1 MITRLE
7 TYHDLRAIPV
17 IRGFVLE
24 NALYFGASEQEARQL
39 ELAAEEASAFIIN
52 AFKPEADEPFEIECE
67 CDGKSELFFRFRNRG
82 IPVDEENLPTYDSQN
97 PNDSLEGL
105 PLFLLE
111 EMTDSMSLKNEGK
124 KGWVLFFQ
132 KRILN
137 LQIPQAQPKAGEA
150 EIALCSKERLEVGL
164 AEPEDAYG
172 IVKLTYQTYHYS
184 YAKTIFYYPEIL
196 KQAIADGNVIVFVAK
211 NAKGEVVVNSAYWR
225 SPFCREMVEAGML
238 MSAPEYRKNR
248 SLLRISR
255 SQVRFLKNAER
266 GVRVAFSN
274 LVTTHTH
281 SQKLVKAYGFVPTAL
296 KLSVHEQADFIGIDS
311 GEKRRESLLY
321 ALFAPHDLE
330 PTIIHLPTRWHEITA
345 ALLQDFEAVQI
356 EDKSARPEQNR
367 SELIVNRIEAEQRT
381 DLIFESMGKDWLDCL
396 HKAVRELKADGYITF
411 HLRLPSDQPLPPD
424 LEEGLGRLRFFYSG
438 VILKTLEQWELL
450 YTALY
455 AQRFDF
461 DAIVLADE
469 RGIKLLNSIKVAY
482 AELEDQV

>member
-24 NALYFGASEQEARQL
+24 NALYFGANEQEARQL

-67 CDGKSELFFRFRNRG
+67 CDEQSGLLFRFRNRG

-105 PLFLLE
+105 PLFLLGK
-111 EMTDSMSLKNEGK
+111 MTDSMSLKNEGK
-124 KGWVLFFQ
+124 KGWVLLFQ
-132 KRILN
+132 KQISSLH
-137 LQIPQAQPKAGEA
+137 IPQAQPIVAEE

-184 YAKTIFYYPEIL
+184 YAKTIFYYPELL
-196 KQAIADGNVIVFVAK
+196 KQAIADGNVIVFSAK

-225 SPFCREMVEAGML
+225 SPSCREMVEAGML

-248 SLLRISR
+248 SLLRVSR
-255 SQVRFLKNAER
+255 LQSKFLKEADR
-266 GVRVAFSN
+266 GVRVGYAN
-274 LVTTHTH
+274 LVTAHTR

-296 KLSVHEQADFIGIDS
+296 KLSVHEQAEFIGIDS

-321 ALFAPHDLE
+321 ALFAPHDVE
-330 PTIIHLPTRWHEITA
+330 PTTIHLPARWHEVTA
-345 ALLQDFEAVQI
+345 TLLQDFKAVELSDRTALPERDASELMVNHI
-356 EDKSARPEQNR
+356 EPEQR
-367 SELIVNRIEAEQRT
+367 AELV
-381 DLIFESMGKDWLDCL
+381 FESMGKDWIGGLR
-396 HKAVRELKADGYITF
+396 KAVRELEAGGCITF
-411 HLRLPSDQPLPPD
+411 HLRIPSDQPLPLD

-438 VILKTLEQWELL
+438 VVLKTLDQWELL

-469 RGIKLLNSIKVAY
+469 RGIKLLESVKTAY
-482 AELEDQV
+482 AELEE